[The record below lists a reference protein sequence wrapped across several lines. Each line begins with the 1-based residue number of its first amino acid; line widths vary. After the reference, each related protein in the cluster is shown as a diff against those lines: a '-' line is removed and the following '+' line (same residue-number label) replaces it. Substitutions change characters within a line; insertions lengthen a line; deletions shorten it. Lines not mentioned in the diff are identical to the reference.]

1 MSQKL
6 FNRDFTLV
14 AIGQLISLF
23 GNAILRFA
31 LALYVLDATGSAA
44 VFGTVTAIAVIPTI
58 LLSPFGGILSDRVNR
73 RNIMAALDFA
83 TAALALGLGLLLS
96 EENAVALITVTLLL
110 LSVIQACYTP
120 SVNSSVPLLQAEGNL
135 VKANAVVS
143 QVSMLANL
151 IGPVLGGVLY
161 GFFGAMP
168 IILVSGVCFFLSAVL
183 ELFIHI
189 PFQPLDA
196 KTGILQIVKDDLRE
210 SIRFMTREQP
220 DILRITLMIAV
231 YSLFVVSTITVGLPY
246 MIRTV
251 LGLSSQLYG
260 AAEGLMAAAGIA
272 GGIASGFL
280 ADRLKAAGIAGG
292 IASGFLADRLKTG
305 RLYWLLVLS
314 GAALVPVGA
323 AFLLD
328 CGPMTCYIV
337 ITICIMAMQLLI
349 ALFSIFMLS
358 LAQSRTPSHLLGKMT
373 AYIMTLTMCAQPVGQ
388 ALYGVLFDR
397 FAGSLYL
404 PLIATALIAAAIGL
418 ASRGLF
424 ARLEQ

>member
-44 VFGTVTAIAVIPTI
+44 VFGSVTAIAVIPTI

-73 RNIMAALDFA
+73 RNIMVSLDFA

-196 KTGILQIVKDDLRE
+196 KTSILQIVKDDLRE

-246 MIRTV
+246 MVRTV

-280 ADRLKAAGIAGG
+280 AG
-292 IASGFLADRLKTG
+292 RLKTG

-323 AFLLD
+323 AFLLG

>member
-73 RNIMAALDFA
+73 RNIMVSLDFA

-161 GFFGAMP
+161 GLFGAMP

-196 KTGILQIVKDDLRE
+196 KTSILQIVKDDLRE

-246 MIRTV
+246 MVRTV

-280 ADRLKAAGIAGG
+280 AG
-292 IASGFLADRLKTG
+292 RLKTS

>member
-44 VFGTVTAIAVIPTI
+44 VFGSVTAIAVIPTI

-73 RNIMAALDFA
+73 RNIMVSLDFA

-231 YSLFVVSTITVGLPY
+231 YSLFIVSTITVGLPY
-246 MIRTV
+246 MVRTV

-280 ADRLKAAGIAGG
+280 AG
-292 IASGFLADRLKTG
+292 RLKTG

-323 AFLLD
+323 AFLLG

>member
-161 GFFGAMP
+161 GLFGAMP

-246 MIRTV
+246 MVRTV

-280 ADRLKAAGIAGG
+280 AG
-292 IASGFLADRLKTG
+292 RLKTS

-358 LAQSRTPSHLLGKMT
+358 LAQGRTPSHLLGKMT

>member
-96 EENAVALITVTLLL
+96 EENAVTLITVTLLL

-120 SVNSSVPLLQAEGNL
+120 SVNSSVPLLQAEENL

-161 GFFGAMP
+161 GLFGAMP

-280 ADRLKAAGIAGG
+280 AG
-292 IASGFLADRLKTG
+292 RLKTS

-323 AFLLD
+323 AFLLG

-358 LAQSRTPSHLLGKMT
+358 LAQGRTPSHLLGKMT

>member
-96 EENAVALITVTLLL
+96 EENAVTLITAALLL

-280 ADRLKAAGIAGG
+280 AG
-292 IASGFLADRLKTG
+292 RLKTS

-358 LAQSRTPSHLLGKMT
+358 LAQGRTPSHLLGKMT

>member
-73 RNIMAALDFA
+73 RNIMVSLDFA

-96 EENAVALITVTLLL
+96 EENAVTLITAALLL

-246 MIRTV
+246 MVRTV

-280 ADRLKAAGIAGG
+280 AG
-292 IASGFLADRLKTG
+292 RLKTS

>member
-96 EENAVALITVTLLL
+96 EENAVTLITAALLL

-120 SVNSSVPLLQAEGNL
+120 SVNSSVPLLQAEENL

-231 YSLFVVSTITVGLPY
+231 YSLFIVSTITVGLPY
-246 MIRTV
+246 MVRTV

-280 ADRLKAAGIAGG
+280 AG
-292 IASGFLADRLKTG
+292 RLKTS

-358 LAQSRTPSHLLGKMT
+358 LAQGRTPSHLLGKMT

>member
-1 MSQKL
+1 MAQKL
-6 FNRDFTLV
+6 FNREFTLV

-73 RNIMAALDFA
+73 RNIMVSLDFA

-196 KTGILQIVKDDLRE
+196 KTSILQIVKDDLRE

-280 ADRLKAAGIAGG
+280 AG
-292 IASGFLADRLKTG
+292 RLKTS

-323 AFLLD
+323 AFLLG

-358 LAQSRTPSHLLGKMT
+358 LAQGRTPSHLLGKMT

>member
-280 ADRLKAAGIAGG
+280 AG
-292 IASGFLADRLKTG
+292 RLKTS

-323 AFLLD
+323 AFLLG

>member
-44 VFGTVTAIAVIPTI
+44 VFGSVTAIAVIPTI

-73 RNIMAALDFA
+73 RNIMVSLDFA

-246 MIRTV
+246 MVRTV

-280 ADRLKAAGIAGG
+280 AG
-292 IASGFLADRLKTG
+292 RLKTG

>member
-196 KTGILQIVKDDLRE
+196 KTSILQIVKDDLRE

-246 MIRTV
+246 MVRTV

-280 ADRLKAAGIAGG
+280 AG
-292 IASGFLADRLKTG
+292 RLKTG

>member
-231 YSLFVVSTITVGLPY
+231 YSLFIVSTITVGLPY
-246 MIRTV
+246 MVRTV

-280 ADRLKAAGIAGG
+280 ADRLKT
-292 IASGFLADRLKTG
+292 S

>member
-280 ADRLKAAGIAGG
+280 ADRLKT
-292 IASGFLADRLKTG
+292 S

>member
-44 VFGTVTAIAVIPTI
+44 VFGSVTAIAVIPTI

-280 ADRLKAAGIAGG
+280 AG
-292 IASGFLADRLKTG
+292 RLKTS

-323 AFLLD
+323 AFLLG

-358 LAQSRTPSHLLGKMT
+358 LAQGRTPSHLLGKMT

>member
-120 SVNSSVPLLQAEGNL
+120 SVNSSVPLLQAEENL

-280 ADRLKAAGIAGG
+280 AG
-292 IASGFLADRLKTG
+292 RLKTG

>member
-44 VFGTVTAIAVIPTI
+44 VFGSVTAIAVIPTI

-73 RNIMAALDFA
+73 RNIMVALDFA

-110 LSVIQACYTP
+110 LSVIHACYTP
-120 SVNSSVPLLQAEGNL
+120 SVNSSVPLLQTEGNL

-143 QVSMLANL
+143 QVAMLANL

-161 GFFGAMP
+161 GLFGAMP

-196 KTGILQIVKDDLRE
+196 KTSILQIVKDDLRE

-246 MIRTV
+246 MVRTV

-280 ADRLKAAGIAGG
+280 ADRLKT
-292 IASGFLADRLKTG
+292 S

>member
-246 MIRTV
+246 MVRTV

-280 ADRLKAAGIAGG
+280 AG
-292 IASGFLADRLKTG
+292 RLKTG

>member
-196 KTGILQIVKDDLRE
+196 KTSILQIVKDDLRE

-246 MIRTV
+246 MVRTV

-280 ADRLKAAGIAGG
+280 ADRLKT
-292 IASGFLADRLKTG
+292 S

-358 LAQSRTPSHLLGKMT
+358 LAQGRTPSHLLGKMT

>member
-73 RNIMAALDFA
+73 RNIMVSLDFA

-246 MIRTV
+246 MVRTV

-280 ADRLKAAGIAGG
+280 AGVETARRLRG
-292 IASGFLADRLKTG
+292 LP
-305 RLYWLLVLS
+305 
-314 GAALVPVGA
+314 PVD
-323 AFLLD
+323 F
-328 CGPMTCYIV
+328 PQET
-337 ITICIMAMQLLI
+337 
-349 ALFSIFMLS
+349 
-358 LAQSRTPSHLLGKMT
+358 
-373 AYIMTLTMCAQPVGQ
+373 
-388 ALYGVLFDR
+388 
-397 FAGSLYL
+397 
-404 PLIATALIAAAIGL
+404 AIGAL
-418 ASRGLF
+418 GLYISNQSVTAFQPMNINFGIMPSLSHRVRGKRNKNAELSR
-424 ARLEQ
+424 RSLEIIEKLRETVLE

>member
-96 EENAVALITVTLLL
+96 EENAVTLITAALLL

-246 MIRTV
+246 MVRTV

-280 ADRLKAAGIAGG
+280 AG
-292 IASGFLADRLKTG
+292 RLKTS

-323 AFLLD
+323 AFLLG

>member
-231 YSLFVVSTITVGLPY
+231 YSLFIVSTITVGLPY
-246 MIRTV
+246 MVRTV

-280 ADRLKAAGIAGG
+280 AG
-292 IASGFLADRLKTG
+292 RLKTS

-323 AFLLD
+323 AFLLG

-358 LAQSRTPSHLLGKMT
+358 LAQGRTPSHLLGKMT

>member
-73 RNIMAALDFA
+73 RNIMVSLDFA

-96 EENAVALITVTLLL
+96 EENAVAIITVTLLL

-246 MIRTV
+246 MVRTV

-280 ADRLKAAGIAGG
+280 AG
-292 IASGFLADRLKTG
+292 RLKTS

-358 LAQSRTPSHLLGKMT
+358 LAQGRTPSHLLGKMT

>member
-73 RNIMAALDFA
+73 RNIMVSLDFA

-161 GFFGAMP
+161 GLFGAMP

-196 KTGILQIVKDDLRE
+196 KTSILQIVKDDLRE

-246 MIRTV
+246 MVRTV

-280 ADRLKAAGIAGG
+280 AG
-292 IASGFLADRLKTG
+292 RLKTS

-323 AFLLD
+323 AFLLG

>member
-44 VFGTVTAIAVIPTI
+44 VFGSVTAIAVIPTI

-73 RNIMAALDFA
+73 RNIMVSLDFA

-189 PFQPLDA
+189 PFQTLDA

-246 MIRTV
+246 MVRTV

-280 ADRLKAAGIAGG
+280 AG
-292 IASGFLADRLKTG
+292 RLKTG

-323 AFLLD
+323 AFLLG

-358 LAQSRTPSHLLGKMT
+358 LAQGRTPSHLLGKMT

>member
-96 EENAVALITVTLLL
+96 EENAVTLITAALLL

-280 ADRLKAAGIAGG
+280 ADRLKT
-292 IASGFLADRLKTG
+292 S

-358 LAQSRTPSHLLGKMT
+358 LAQGRTPSHLLGKMT

>member
-73 RNIMAALDFA
+73 RNIMVSLDFA

-96 EENAVALITVTLLL
+96 EENAVALITAALLL

-246 MIRTV
+246 MVRTV

-280 ADRLKAAGIAGG
+280 ADRLKT
-292 IASGFLADRLKTG
+292 S

-323 AFLLD
+323 AFLLG

-349 ALFSIFMLS
+349 ALFSICMLS
-358 LAQSRTPSHLLGKMT
+358 LAQGRTPSHLLGKMT

>member
-73 RNIMAALDFA
+73 RNIMVSLDFA

-196 KTGILQIVKDDLRE
+196 KTGILQIVKDDLQE

-246 MIRTV
+246 MVRTV

-280 ADRLKAAGIAGG
+280 ADRLKT
-292 IASGFLADRLKTG
+292 S

>member
-120 SVNSSVPLLQAEGNL
+120 SVNSSVPLLQAEENL

-280 ADRLKAAGIAGG
+280 AG
-292 IASGFLADRLKTG
+292 RLKTG

-358 LAQSRTPSHLLGKMT
+358 LAQGRTPSHLLGKMT

>member
-44 VFGTVTAIAVIPTI
+44 VFGSVTAIAVIPTI

-73 RNIMAALDFA
+73 RNIMA

-96 EENAVALITVTLLL
+96 EENAVALITAALLL

-120 SVNSSVPLLQAEGNL
+120 SVNSSVPLLQTEGNL

-143 QVSMLANL
+143 QVAMLANL

-161 GFFGAMP
+161 GLFGAMP

-246 MIRTV
+246 MVRTV

-280 ADRLKAAGIAGG
+280 AG
-292 IASGFLADRLKTG
+292 RLKTG

-397 FAGSLYL
+397 FAGSLYV